1 MGVGRRGISM
11 SLDDVAR
18 EFVGLFENMGGALC
32 TDGGGSAVR
41 LHALPRPTY
50 DVALT
55 VRINPQSTA

>member
-1 MGVGRRGISM
+1 M